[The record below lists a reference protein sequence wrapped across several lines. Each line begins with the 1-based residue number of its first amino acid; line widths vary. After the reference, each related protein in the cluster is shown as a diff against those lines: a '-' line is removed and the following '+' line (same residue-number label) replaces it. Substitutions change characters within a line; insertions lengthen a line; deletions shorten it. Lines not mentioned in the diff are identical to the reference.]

1 MRFRRGRR
9 DAVSVGAEISAG
21 LLADQCL
28 AQSGEQSGKRLLPK
42 TDQNHGHRYE
52 VTVQFG

>member
-1 MRFRRGRR
+1 MLK
-9 DAVSVGAEISAG
+9 AVDAEISAG

-28 AQSGEQSGKRLLPK
+28 AQFIEQSGKRLWPE
-42 TDQNHGHRYE
+42 TDQNHGHRDE